1 MTQPAKKMIRIGSR
15 GSRLALAQSEL
26 VKRLLVAAHPDL
38 DDRDVEIVVI
48 STKGDRILD
57 RPLAEIG
64 GKGLF
69 TEEIE
74 AGLMDGG
81 IDLAVHSLKDMPT
94 ALPAGLELMAMLE
107 REDPRDAFLSYKAS
121 RLMDLPTGALVGTAS
136 LRRQAQVRAL
146 RPDLRVTTFRGNV
159 QTRLDKLRLGE
170 VDATLLALAGL
181 KRLGVAHLAQE
192 ILDPAVMLP
201 AVAQGIITIEAR
213 SDNAD
218 IRARLAPLDHAPS
231 HICAIAERALL
242 AVLDGSCRTPI
253 AALAT
258 LDGERLHL
266 RAKVLSPA
274 GDVSHAVTR
283 EGPAADAAALGAAA
297 GRELLRLAGP
307 DFFAALKAM

>member
-1 MTQPAKKMIRIGSR
+1 MKKTIRIGSR

-26 VKRLLVAAHPDL
+26 VKRLLLAAHPDL
-38 DDRDVEIVVI
+38 GDSDVEIIVI

-74 AGLMDGG
+74 AGLMAGS

-107 REDPRDAFLSYKAS
+107 REDPRDAFLSDKAQ
-121 RLMDLPTGALVGTAS
+121 RLMDLPPGALVGTAS

-159 QTRLDKLRLGE
+159 QTRLDKLRRGE

-218 IRARLAPLDHAPS
+218 IRARLAPLDHRPS

-253 AALAT
+253 AALAV
-258 LDGERLHL
+258 LDGERLHF
-266 RAKVLSPA
+266 RAKILSPA
-274 GDVSHAVTR
+274 GDVSYAVTH
-283 EGPAADAAALGAAA
+283 EGRAADAAAMGVAA
-297 GRELLRLAGP
+297 GNELLRLAGP

>member
-1 MTQPAKKMIRIGSR
+1 MKKTIRIGSR

-26 VKRLLVAAHPDL
+26 VKRLLVAVHPDL
-38 DDRDVEIVVI
+38 SEADVEIVVI

-94 ALPAGLELMAMLE
+94 VLPAGLELIAMLE
-107 REDPRDAFLSYKAS
+107 REDPRDAFLSNKAQ
-121 RLMDLPTGALVGTAS
+121 RLMDLPMGALVGTAS

-146 RPDLRVTTFRGNV
+146 RPDLKVTSFRGNV
-159 QTRLDKLRLGE
+159 QTRLDKLRRGE

-181 KRLGVAHLAQE
+181 RRLNLAHLAQE

-231 HICAIAERALL
+231 HTCAIAERALL

-253 AALAT
+253 AALAV

-266 RAKVLSPA
+266 RARVLSPE
-274 GDVSHAVTR
+274 GDVSHAVER
-283 EGPAADAAALGAAA
+283 AGAAADAAAIGDAA

-307 DFFAALKAM
+307 VFFAALKAT